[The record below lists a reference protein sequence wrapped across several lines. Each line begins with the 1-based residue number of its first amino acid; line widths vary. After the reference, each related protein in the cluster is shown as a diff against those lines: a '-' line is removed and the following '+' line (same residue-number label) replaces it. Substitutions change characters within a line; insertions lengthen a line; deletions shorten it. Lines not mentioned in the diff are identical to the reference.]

1 MEKTNENL
9 PCSFLDY
16 VLSTLEFDE
25 FYNLMNDY
33 KKMNNNQNISNE
45 YENIFNQ
52 LGLNEDETLKNDN
65 KKQKKKK

>member
-1 MEKTNENL
+1 
-9 PCSFLDY
+9 
-16 VLSTLEFDE
+16 
-25 FYNLMNDY
+25 MNNY
-33 KKMNNNQNISNE
+33 KKMNNQNLSNE